1 MVVSAYSGGIVMRIS
16 NLEAKAILLPF
27 KLSFGH
33 ALASRNNSV
42 NVVVKATVMDDNGN
56 LYTGYGESVPR
67 DYVTGET
74 VNGALRAIESEY
86 FPSLEGLEFV
96 AALDALKLLRERF
109 SAFGLENNAHGAS
122 WCAVELAIIDAVCRA
137 SGLSFAALL
146 SIYDVTRT
154 GNFAT
159 PSSAPSPGLSS
170 DIVYGG
176 VIPFGG
182 VAASIV
188 ILSYYRYLGLKTVKM
203 KVGRD
208 WHKDRQ
214 VLRLARMIMGQD
226 AILRVDANC
235 AWTVDETLYF
245 AEKMKEFRI
254 TSIEQPV
261 DPENIA
267 GMQKLTRELN
277 ETVVAD
283 ESLCTISQARNLIEN
298 RACDAFNIRLSKV
311 GGPLIAMEIADL
323 ARANEVG
330 VMLGAQVGESAIL
343 SAAGRGYAAVKGPF
357 DNCEGSFNRYLLRQ
371 DLSADDVTLGKG
383 GRAPVFDKPGIG
395 VEIDEWRVKRFTVAS
410 ESELTAGSGSSRKS
424 GELTRSMV

>member
-1 MVVSAYSGGIVMRIS
+1 MVVSAYTGGIVMRIS
-16 NLEAKAILLPF
+16 NLEAEAILLPF

-42 NVVVKATVMDDNGN
+42 NVVVKATVVDDNGN
-56 LYTGYGESVPR
+56 CFSGYGESVPR

-74 VNGALRAIESEY
+74 VNGALKTIEGDY

-109 SAFGLENNAHGAS
+109 SSFGLEDNAHGAS

-137 SGLSFAALL
+137 SGLSFSALL
-146 SIYDVTRT
+146 SIYDVTRS
-154 GNFAT
+154 G
-159 PSSAPSPGLSS
+159 SGVAPSAAPGAVD

-182 VAASIV
+182 VAESV
-188 ILSYYRYLGLKTVKM
+188 LILSYYRYLGLTTVKM

-214 VLRLARMIMGQD
+214 VLRLARTIMGPD

-254 TSIEQPV
+254 TSIERPV
-261 DPENIA
+261 NPGNIS
-267 GMQKLTRELN
+267 GMQKLTRELS

-283 ESLCTISQARNLIEN
+283 QSLCTISQARNLIEN

-323 ARANEVG
+323 ARANGVG

-371 DLSADDVTLGKG
+371 DLSADDVTLGKE
-383 GRAPVFDKPGIG
+383 GRAPVFDRPGIG

-410 ESELTAGSGSSRKS
+410 ESEVSSSDSNQKS

>member
-1 MVVSAYSGGIVMRIS
+1 MRIS
-16 NLEAKAILLPF
+16 ILEAKAITLPF

-42 NVVVKATVMDDNGN
+42 NVIVKANIVDSNGN
-56 LYTGYGESVPR
+56 IHTGYGESVPR

-74 VNGALRAIESEY
+74 VVSALKTIEEQY
-86 FPSLEGLEFV
+86 IPSLKEAEFV
-96 AALDALKLLRERF
+96 APLDALKTLRQNFYE
-109 SAFGLENNAHGAS
+109 FGLESKPHGAS
-122 WCAVELAIIDAVCRA
+122 WCALELAVIDAVGRA
-137 SGLSFAALL
+137 SGLSFPALL
-146 SIYDVTRT
+146 SIYEATRK
-154 GNFAT
+154 NST
-159 PSSAPSPGLSS
+159 PVFHSSGANENSS
-170 DIVYGG
+170 CSNNDIIYGG

-182 VAASIV
+182 VAASLF
-188 ILSYYRYLGLKTVKM
+188 ILTYYRYLGLKTVKL

-214 VLRLARMIMGQD
+214 VLKLARKILGPE

-254 TSIEQPV
+254 SSIEQPL

-267 GMQKLTRELN
+267 GMQKLTRELS

-283 ESLCTISQARNLIEN
+283 ESLCTLEQARHLIES

-311 GGPLIAMEIADL
+311 GGPLIACEIADL
-323 ARANEVG
+323 ARANGLG
-330 VMLGAQVGESAIL
+330 VLLGAQVGESAIL
-343 SAAGRGYAAVKGPF
+343 SAAGRGWASVKGPF

-371 DLSADDVTLGKG
+371 DLSSEDVTLGKG
-383 GRAPVFDKPGIG
+383 GRAPVFDRPGIG
-395 VEIDEWRVKRFTVAS
+395 IEIEDWRLRRFAGRGVS
-410 ESELTAGSGSSRKS
+410 EKEESGLTGAVVG
-424 GELTRSMV
+424 